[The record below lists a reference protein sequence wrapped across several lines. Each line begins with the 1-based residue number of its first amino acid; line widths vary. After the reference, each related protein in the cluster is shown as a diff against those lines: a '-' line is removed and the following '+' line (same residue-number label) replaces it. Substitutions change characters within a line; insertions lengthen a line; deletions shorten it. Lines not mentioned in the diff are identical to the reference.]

1 MVSYLGA
8 IVRANHSSEKKEAR
22 VQNKS
27 RRQFIRRLGA
37 SATAMA
43 GASAGLSSPLLAKA
57 TNLDGN
63 SSGFSGSGSK
73 NSNPVSGSAR
83 RSAVHQ
89 YRISRAN
96 ALNGISLPPHENN
109 GDENLY
115 PSKIGNFSKGLP
127 HNNIGEVDVT
137 AYSALFTA
145 AKNGFPS
152 DWDAV
157 PMGGTVKLVNP
168 QCGLAF
174 DLEGLDASM
183 TSLQPAPATASE
195 ERADEMVELYWQA
208 LCRDVPFDQYGN
220 EPLTQGAIAELNAL
234 KAFRGPRQDGEV
246 TPQTLFRLGIS
257 GDTVGPYISQFLLH
271 PVSFG
276 PFSFTQLYN
285 TYQPGLDY
293 LTDFPSYLNVRNGI
307 PTGQKNV
314 VSGAVYLHTGRDLAA
329 WVHVDALIQAYFM
342 GLLWCLGNGV
352 PFNPG
357 NPYLTSKNQAGFGT
371 FGGPHVIALM
381 SEASTRALQH
391 VWWEKWYVHRC
402 LRPEEFGGLVQ
413 NVKTGVSRSNLHS
426 DVLNSTAAA
435 MVNAQR
441 GNWLLPQVFPEGCPQ
456 HPSYGSGHS
465 TVAGA
470 CVTVLKA
477 FFDTHNTPVPDRVYS
492 PDGVTLVPYTRADAD
507 QITVETELNKLA
519 MNIPMGRDY
528 AGIHWRSDE
537 YNSVFLGEAVA
548 IGLLA
553 DQKARYNELFQ
564 GFTFYKFD
572 GTEVTI

>member
-1 MVSYLGA
+1 MQA
-8 IVRANHSSEKKEAR
+8 DHSAEKKEAPLQNRGRRKFLGR
-22 VQNKS
+22 VG
-27 RRQFIRRLGA
+27 GA
-37 SATAMA
+37 TTVMA
-43 GASAGLSSPLLAKA
+43 AASAGLSSPLLAKA
-57 TNLDGN
+57 TNPGGN
-63 SSGFSGSGSK
+63 GSGFSGSSPAD
-73 NSNPVSGSAR
+73 SNPVSGSAR
-83 RSAVHQ
+83 QSAVHH
-89 YRISRAN
+89 YRVSRAN
-96 ALNGISLPPHENN
+96 ELNRVSLPPHANN

-115 PSKIGNFSKGLP
+115 PNRIGNFSKGLL
-127 HNNIGEVDVT
+127 HNSIGEVDLP
-137 AYSALFTA
+137 AYNALLTA
-145 AKNGFPS
+145 AKSGFPG
-152 DWDAV
+152 DWNAV
-157 PMGGTVKLVNP
+157 PLGGGVKLVNP
-168 QCGLAF
+168 QCGLAY
-174 DLEGLDASM
+174 DLEGLDACM

-208 LCRDVPFDQYGN
+208 ICRDVPFDQYGK

-234 KAFRGPRQDGEV
+234 KAFRGPRQDGQV

-276 PFSFTQLYN
+276 SFNFTQLYN
-285 TYQPGLDY
+285 TYQGGLDY
-293 LTDFPSYLNVRNGI
+293 LTDFASYLNVRNGI

-371 FGGPHVIALM
+371 FGGPHIIALI
-381 SEASTRALQH
+381 SEVSSRALQH

-402 LRPEEFGGLVQ
+402 IRPEEFGGLVQ
-413 NVKTGVSRSNLHS
+413 NVKTGVSRYNLHS

-435 MVNAQR
+435 MVNAQH
-441 GNWLLPQVFPEGCPQ
+441 GSWLLPQAFPEGCPQ

-470 CVTVLKA
+470 CVTILKA
-477 FFDTHNTPVPDRVYS
+477 FFDTHNTPVPELVYS
-492 PDGVTLVPYTRADAD
+492 PDGVTLVPYTGADAD

-519 MNIPMGRDY
+519 MNIPMGRNH

-537 YNSVFLGEAVA
+537 YNSVYLGEAVA
-548 IGLLA
+548 IALLT
-553 DQKARYNELFQ
+553 DQKARYNEVFN
-564 GFTFYKFD
+564 GFTFHKFD
-572 GTEVTI
+572 GTEVTV